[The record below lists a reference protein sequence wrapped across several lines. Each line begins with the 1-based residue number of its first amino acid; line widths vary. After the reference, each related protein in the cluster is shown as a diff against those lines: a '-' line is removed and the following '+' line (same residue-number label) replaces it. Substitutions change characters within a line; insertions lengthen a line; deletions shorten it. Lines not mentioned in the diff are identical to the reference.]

1 MEDKAVCV
9 VENEQILEQN
19 IQILELF
26 STLLQG
32 VKNLTLWNK

>member
-9 VENEQILEQN
+9 VENEQILEEN
-19 IQILELF
+19 IQILKLF

-32 VKNLTLWNK
+32 FKI